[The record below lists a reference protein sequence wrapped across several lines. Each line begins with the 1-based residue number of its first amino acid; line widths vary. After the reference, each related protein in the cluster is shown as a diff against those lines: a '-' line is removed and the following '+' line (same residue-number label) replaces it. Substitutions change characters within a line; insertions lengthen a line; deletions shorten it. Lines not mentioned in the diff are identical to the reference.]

1 MPDEPE
7 VTDLQTDSLSRFY
20 QVRGE
25 VITDTKNENIFDY
38 VDSQVNVPF
47 WRSGSSFDKP
57 WELCIYPKKP
67 KTRGHCFKTPVNWR
81 WVPWDNGR

>member
-20 QVRGE
+20 QVCSE

-38 VDSQVNVPF
+38 VDSQVNVPE
-47 WRSGSSFDKP
+47 SFAFIQKNPKLEATVLKLP
-57 WELCIYPKKP
+57 WIDVGYLEIMDGNPFF
-67 KTRGHCFKTPVNWR
+67 G
-81 WVPWDNGR
+81 GRRR

>member
-20 QVRGE
+20 QVCGE

-38 VDSQVNVPF
+38 VDSQVNVPE
-47 WRSGSSFDKP
+47 SFAFIPKNPKLEATVLKLP
-57 WELCIYPKKP
+57 WIDVGYLEILDGNPFF
-67 KTRGHCFKTPVNWR
+67 G
-81 WVPWDNGR
+81 GRRR